1 MIISASRR
9 TDIPAFYSEWFYN
22 RLKDGYVLVRNPW
35 NIHRVSKVSLDKA
48 FVDGIVFWTKN
59 PLPMLSRLEEL
70 NGYSYYFQFTLN
82 SYGND
87 IEADLPSKKVYKIP
101 AFQKLS
107 TMIGKDR
114 VIWRY
119 DPILFSEK
127 YTMDHH
133 INYFRTLA
141 DKLSP
146 YTEKCTIS
154 FLDDYKSIHK
164 RLDVMGVQYP
174 DTNQK
179 KELAHQISEIAKSA
193 GIIVDTCAEDIDL
206 SRFGI
211 GHASCVDKERL
222 ERLSGLKLSV
232 KRDKGQRSECLCD
245 SSIDIG
251 SYNTCKNG
259 CVYCYANFKSNEIE
273 RSYRWHDPKSPLIN
287 GKLSEADAV
296 SERNSK

>member
-87 IEADLPSKKVYKIP
+87 IEADLPSKKDYKIP

-154 FLDDYKSIHK
+154 FLDEYKSIHK
-164 RLDVMGVQYP
+164 KLYTMGVQYP

-179 KELAHQISEIAKSA
+179 TELAHQISEIAKSV
-193 GIIVDTCAEDIDL
+193 GLVVDTCAEDIDL

-211 GHASCVDKERL
+211 GHASCVDIERL

-232 KRDKGQRSECLCD
+232 KRDKGQRPECLCD

-273 RSYRWHDPKSPLIN
+273 RNYRCHDPKSPLIY
-287 GKLSEADAV
+287 GKLSEVDTV
-296 SERNSK
+296 SERNTK

>member
-70 NGYSYYFQFTLN
+70 NGYNYYFQFTLN
-82 SYGND
+82 SYGDD
-87 IEADLPSKKVYKIP
+87 IEVNLPSKKDYIIP

-133 INYFRTLA
+133 IHYFRTLA

-154 FLDDYKSIHK
+154 FLDEYKSIHK
-164 RLDVMGVQYP
+164 KLYTMGVQYP

-179 KELAHQISEIAKSA
+179 TELAHQISEIAKSV
-193 GIIVDTCAEDIDL
+193 GIVVDTCAEDIDL

-232 KRDKGQRSECLCD
+232 KRDKGQRPECLCD

-273 RSYRWHDPKSPLIN
+273 KNNRCHDPKSPLIY

-296 SERNSK
+296 SEKNSK